1 MEGLERILGEHRLFV
16 GLPQP
21 FVALAAGCARNV
33 AFNAGDY
40 LFRSGD
46 PADWI
51 YLVRHGHVALEAA
64 VPGRGAVMFETV
76 SEGDVA
82 GLTWLL
88 PPYRWDHD
96 ARAIEPTRALALD
109 ATCLRNKWET
119 DHDLGCEVLKRFLG
133 LLVQKVNAAR
143 FQVLDIYARHY

>member
-1 MEGLERILGEHRLFV
+1 MEGLERFVGEHPLFA

-33 AFNAGDY
+33 VFKPGEY

-51 YLVRHGHVALEAA
+51 YLVRHGRVALEIVA
-64 VPGRGAVMFETV
+64 PGQGTVVFETV
-76 SEGDVA
+76 GEGDVA

-109 ATCLRNKWET
+109 ANCLRNKWEA
-119 DHDLGCEVLKRFLG
+119 DHALGYEVLKRFLG
-133 LLVQKVNAAR
+133 VLVQKVNAAR